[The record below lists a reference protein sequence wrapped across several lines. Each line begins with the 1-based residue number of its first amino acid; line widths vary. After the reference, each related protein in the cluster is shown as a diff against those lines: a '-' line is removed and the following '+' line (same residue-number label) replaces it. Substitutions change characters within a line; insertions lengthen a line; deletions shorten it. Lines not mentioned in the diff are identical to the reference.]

1 MKNTLGVITLNLLL
15 AGCFSACGKQPQAAE
30 ENGARVAL
38 LSNHWNTSTSNR
50 TIAELDGR
58 NWSGPLPALEDIT
71 KGFSIRFNADFSIPN
86 RDRCLL
92 QIPGVL
98 DVCLRQHNP
107 LDRDKQNYPAFKMA
121 DGSVP
126 VLEAVIS
133 LKTPME
139 GKVEKMPV
147 GIPLAM
153 LESPLGRHDV
163 LLNFTGARWTMY
175 VDGQLLDNDFPLGYP
190 LAEQMDKWEIN
201 PDFVSKA
208 ELVYPAVAPVRKEG
222 TVRGDGSQVQF
233 WTPAGHNTWVGDVVS
248 LYHKDTYH
256 LFYLYD
262 RRGHQSKLGRGGHYF
277 EHLST
282 KDFKHWTEHEAAV
295 PVEEQWETFGTG
307 TPFVYDDKLCISY
320 GYHTTRIYPR
330 EQTTLPELYEYLD
343 KKGHTG
349 AFDRHQMRGVAAGAS
364 YSVSEDG
371 VHFAK
376 TGVLFH
382 PCENPSIYVDPEG
395 RLKMLANYGAQGTW
409 ASDSVNG
416 GWHCLNENFPLGGDC
431 TFFFHWGDYDYI
443 IGGFTRLWSKRAE
456 QPDSAYKDMV
466 ASGVDFYNGLCVP
479 TISRIFDNRYVMAG
493 WMWMKAWGGPL
504 VIHEL
509 VQLPDGRI
517 GTKWMDELVLVTL
530 NRKVAVEAS
539 SNQAQNIPC
548 RSFLLTFDVNPTA
561 ADGRLSV
568 CLLPSAD
575 KALQDACEWRLD
587 NKRRRA
593 QYSFVTARADCDE
606 KTLREGGAPQS
617 GRNYAIEQLP
627 DTDGPFTV
635 RMLVKA
641 SDKFDGTM
649 VDTEIAGKRTMI
661 SYREKLFV
669 DRLQFACDKM
679 EITNLKVVPL
689 AE

>member
-1 MKNTLGVITLNLLL
+1 
-15 AGCFSACGKQPQAAE
+15 
-30 ENGARVAL
+30 
-38 LSNHWNTSTSNR
+38 
-50 TIAELDGR
+50 
-58 NWSGPLPALEDIT
+58 
-71 KGFSIRFNADFSIPN
+71 
-86 RDRCLL
+86 
-92 QIPGVL
+92 
-98 DVCLRQHNP
+98 
-107 LDRDKQNYPAFKMA
+107 
-121 DGSVP
+121 
-126 VLEAVIS
+126 
-133 LKTPME
+133 
-139 GKVEKMPV
+139 
-147 GIPLAM
+147 
-153 LESPLGRHDV
+153 
-163 LLNFTGARWTMY
+163 
-175 VDGQLLDNDFPLGYP
+175 
-190 LAEQMDKWEIN
+190 
-201 PDFVSKA
+201 
-208 ELVYPAVAPVRKEG
+208 
-222 TVRGDGSQVQF
+222 
-233 WTPAGHNTWVGDVVS
+233 
-248 LYHKDTYH
+248 
-256 LFYLYD
+256 
-262 RRGHQSKLGRGGHYF
+262 
-277 EHLST
+277 
-282 KDFKHWTEHEAAV
+282 
-295 PVEEQWETFGTG
+295 
-307 TPFVYDDKLCISY
+307 
-320 GYHTTRIYPR
+320 
-330 EQTTLPELYEYLD
+330 
-343 KKGHTG
+343 
-349 AFDRHQMRGVAAGAS
+349 
-364 YSVSEDG
+364 
-371 VHFAK
+371 
-376 TGVLFH
+376 
-382 PCENPSIYVDPEG
+382 
-395 RLKMLANYGAQGTW
+395 
-409 ASDSVNG
+409 
-416 GWHCLNENFPLGGDC
+416 
-431 TFFFHWGDYDYI
+431 
-443 IGGFTRLWSKRAE
+443 
-456 QPDSAYKDMV
+456 MV

-517 GTKWMDELVLVTL
+517 GTKWMDELVPVTL

-627 DTDGPFTV
+627 DTDRPFTV

-679 EITNLKVVPL
+679 EITNLKVMPL